1 MGESVTLEL
10 RFEIQP
16 RIFGAIGAGNELVI
30 EQPFPA
36 YDGRGYRKAKQK
48 VVDAA
53 LVAADAA
60 HSGVGAAKE
69 TSRGILKNGEWYTP
83 RQERMQVP
91 MRKSVSRDG
100 SRESKTHT
108 FSVAALRREKS
119 GKSGAGA
126 SC

>member
-1 MGESVTLEL
+1 MCVRWLDGVEDVRRSEERSLGESVTLEL

-83 RQERMQVP
+83 R
-91 MRKSVSRDG
+91 
-100 SRESKTHT
+100 
-108 FSVAALRREKS
+108 
-119 GKSGAGA
+119 
-126 SC
+126 